1 MLLFTSTY
9 VVILLDFEIEEA
21 VGLKILNLGTC
32 EREEDQGGHF
42 SCQNV
47 VVLKAEL

>member
-9 VVILLDFEIEEA
+9 VIILLDFEIEEA
-21 VGLKILNLGTC
+21 VGKILNLGTC